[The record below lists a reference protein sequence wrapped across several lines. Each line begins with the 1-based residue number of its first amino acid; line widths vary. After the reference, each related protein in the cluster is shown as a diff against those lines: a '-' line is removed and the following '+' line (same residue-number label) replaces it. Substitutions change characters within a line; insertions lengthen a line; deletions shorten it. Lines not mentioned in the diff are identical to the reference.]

1 MRKHEEQDIQT
12 KVMSF
17 LHSIDYL
24 PIKYNALGIYAK
36 SGVPDILCCS
46 NKGIFVAIEMK
57 KPGEKPKPLQKA
69 YLKAINSIGGIA
81 FYATSVDEV
90 KNNLKERGLI

>member
-17 LHSIDYL
+17 LHSIGFL

-36 SGVPDILCCS
+36 SGIPDILACS
-46 NKGIFVAIEMK
+46 NKGRFVAIEMK
-57 KPGEKPKPLQKA
+57 KPGEKPKAIQQA
-69 YLKAINSIGGIA
+69 YLDAINSIGGVA
-81 FYATSVDEV
+81 FYATSVEEV
-90 KNNLKERGLI
+90 KTNLKERGLI